1 MIRRFP
7 YGEWSDIHLIKDD
20 QTLFLWWMIRHFS
33 EQYFTITVGKQEKD
47 NTAREEEVRRTA
59 SRLGDMIE
67 DRDTAIRDSQGLRK
81 FNFKF
86 FNF

>member
-7 YGEWSDIHLIKDD
+7 YGEWSDIHLMEDD

-81 FNFKF
+81 FNF
-86 FNF
+86 